1 MIGWLLCS
9 AGVSVAWA
17 KGAPTL
23 HERISENPRND
34 LALGLTM
41 AGEMPAGIET
51 NNGVVQAP
59 DPFRPAGPK
68 DAPYSPTRPDAPQDS
83 TFSPDRD
90 TKRPDSLSYD
100 EPFSPSTA
108 PFKRVNAFDSIDA
121 NYILHVRDT
130 STEELTI
137 SPNKLGDD
145 EDHFFAD
152 MVVDLVPGKPV
163 RIPSVGPKSRVL
175 RASLVAGHDR
185 PTFRLVRDGAEN
197 WFIDGSQAVRA
208 RLVMELA
215 VPRVVFGGDYGN
227 PGWTEL
233 PPAAV
238 LPENAARAAVEVEK
252 HIGVSASMRPRDA
265 LAKLVGYFRSFED
278 SPEGPSPSRDIY
290 LDLALSKK
298 GVCRHRSFAFF
309 VTASHLGLPS
319 RVVTNE
325 AHAWVEVHD
334 GKLWRRIDL
343 GGAGRMMRDPL
354 SQNVTHQTPDD
365 PFQWPAGSTRGAELA
380 ERTRD
385 PQPGQRDA
393 SGRRTPT
400 PAGNTDPAAP
410 LDPGAPGV
418 GPGRGVISRASAAKK
433 RAMQDLKDDRPRSTI
448 VTERVDAKVVRGAT
462 LQLQG
467 HISAENER
475 CPHVM
480 LDVLLRGGN
489 GQTVFVGSVATD
501 SRGAFNGKLVLQ
513 HELQL
518 GDYELI
524 LSTDGDARCG
534 IGTAQ

>member
-1 MIGWLLCS
+1 MLALLCG
-9 AGVSVAWA
+9 AGASVAWA
-17 KGAPTL
+17 KGGPAL
-23 HERISENPRND
+23 HERIAENPRND
-34 LALGLTM
+34 MALGLTVV
-41 AGEMPAGIET
+41 GDMPAGIET
-51 NNGVVQAP
+51 KNGVVQAP

-90 TKRPDSLSYD
+90 TKRPDSLAYD

-121 NYILHVRDT
+121 NYILHVHDT
-130 STEELTI
+130 GTEDLPI
-137 SPNKLGDD
+137 SPNKLSDD

-152 MVVDLVPGKPV
+152 MVVDLVPRKPV

-175 RASLVAGHDR
+175 RATLAAGQDR
-185 PTFRLVRDGAEN
+185 PSFRLMRDGADN
-197 WFIDGSQAVRA
+197 WFIEGPSAVRA

-215 VPRVVFGGDYGN
+215 VPRAVFGGDFGN

-238 LPENAARAAVEVEK
+238 LPENAARAAVEVER

-278 SPEGPSPSRDIY
+278 SPEGPAPSRDIY

-298 GVCRHRSFAFF
+298 GVCRHRSFAYF
-309 VTASHLGLPS
+309 VTASHRGLPS

-365 PFQWPAGSTRGAELA
+365 PFQWPAGSTRGTELA
-380 ERTRD
+380 ERTRE
-385 PQPGQRDA
+385 PQPGQRDTTA
-393 SGRRTPT
+393 QRPT
-400 PAGNTDPAAP
+400 GTGNNADLTNLAEPGS
-410 LDPGAPGV
+410 PGAGA
-418 GPGRGVISRASAAKK
+418 GRGVVSRASAAKK
-433 RAMQDLKDDRPRSTI
+433 RAMQDLKDERPRSTI
-448 VTERVDAKVVRGAT
+448 VIERVDAKVVRGAT
-462 LQLQG
+462 LAVQG
-467 HISAENER
+467 HVSAENER
-475 CPHVM
+475 CAHVM
-480 LDVLLRGGN
+480 VDVLLRGGSN
-489 GQTVFVGSVATD
+489 GQTIFVGSVATD
-501 SRGAFNGKLVLQ
+501 ARGAFDGKLVLQ